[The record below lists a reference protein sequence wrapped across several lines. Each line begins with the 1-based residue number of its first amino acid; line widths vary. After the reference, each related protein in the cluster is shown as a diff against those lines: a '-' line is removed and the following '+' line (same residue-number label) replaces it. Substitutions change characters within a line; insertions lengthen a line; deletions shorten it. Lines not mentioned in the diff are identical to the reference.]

1 MKDNKV
7 IDWDKLK
14 CYGCGKRATRVHR
27 SMVVPVCEEYPSCK
41 ECPTCGSDKR
51 DTKKLVPLPDEELCP
66 DRQWY
71 TCDDTWHERRNYE
84 TRSAI

>member
-1 MKDNKV
+1 MKDGKV

-41 ECPTCGSDKR
+41 ECPTCGGDKKEIRKLTHIPGSGESDLAPVSLW
-51 DTKKLVPLPDEELCP
+51 DPC
-66 DRQWY
+66 W
-71 TCDDTWHERRNYE
+71 DTWHEKE
-84 TRSAI
+84 KL